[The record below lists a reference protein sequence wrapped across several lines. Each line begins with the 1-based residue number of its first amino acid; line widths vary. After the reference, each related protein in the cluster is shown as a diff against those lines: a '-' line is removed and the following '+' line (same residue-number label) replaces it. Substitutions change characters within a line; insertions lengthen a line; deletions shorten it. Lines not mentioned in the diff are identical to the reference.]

1 MVVEEAAPEGYAV
14 VKYLGKR
21 YKVRLAK
28 PTTAKSLLKAI
39 SKNYLR
45 NTNPATLVLHTEFE
59 TTLGRDDLVHPGW
72 TLRCTHGN
80 GPHGQCGA
88 RRHGSLWWAST
99 HQAH

>member
-72 TLRCTHGN
+72 TLRCRRT
-80 GPHGQCGA
+80 A
-88 RRHGSLWWAST
+88 RWCRSPRTTKPAGVG
-99 HQAH
+99 